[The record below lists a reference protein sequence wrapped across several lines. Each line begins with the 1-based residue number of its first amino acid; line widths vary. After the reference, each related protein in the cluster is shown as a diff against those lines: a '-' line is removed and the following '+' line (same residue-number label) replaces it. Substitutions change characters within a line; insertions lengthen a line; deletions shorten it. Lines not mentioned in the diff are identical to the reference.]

1 MNTGLTSKEQREIQ
15 DVFSR
20 YHDIEKVLI
29 YGSRAMGN
37 YKPSSDIDLTLIGE
51 NITLDLLFKIEM
63 DLDNLLLPYKFDISV
78 YHRISDPDFLEHID
92 RVGVPFYL
100 KK

>member
-1 MNTGLTSKEQREIQ
+1 MNTGLTSKEQRDIQ

-20 YHDIEKVLI
+20 YHDIEKVLM
-29 YGSRAMGN
+29 YGSRAKGN

-78 YHRISDPDFLEHID
+78 YHSISDPDFLEHID
-92 RVGVPFYL
+92 RVGKPVYL